1 MTPAGVILVVEDNP
15 VSRKLLVATLSAQG
29 YAVTPAA
36 NGREALEIL
45 RSGSSRAFDVVLLD
59 IMMPELDGYETLRA
73 IKADQALRDLP
84 VLMIS
89 AIDEIESV
97 IECVKMG
104 ATDYLPKPFNAEL
117 LRARIESSLAAKRL
131 RDLELEYLEQV
142 QKLTGAAS
150 AVEGG
155 SFQASSIEDVAGR
168 ADELGRLARVF
179 QQMAREVRAREDR
192 LMRQVRELRIEI
204 DEARQDRQVAE
215 ITESEFYQKLTAEA
229 EVLRGIIRDP
239 ASVVP

>member
-1 MTPAGVILVVEDNP
+1 MTAAGVILVVEDNP
-15 VSRKLLVATLSAQG
+15 VNRKLLVATLSAQG
-29 YAVTPAA
+29 YAVRSAT

-59 IMMPELDGYETLRA
+59 IMMPKLNGYETLRA
-73 IKADQALRDLP
+73 IKADQSLRDLP

-104 ATDYLPKPFNAEL
+104 ATDYLSKPFNAEL
-117 LRARIESSLAAKRL
+117 LRARIESSLSAKRL

-142 QKLTGAAS
+142 QKLTSAAS

-179 QQMAREVRAREDR
+179 QQMAREVRAREDQ

-215 ITESEFYQKLTAEA
+215 ITESKFYQKLTAEA
-229 EVLRGIIRDP
+229 EVLRGIITDP
-239 ASVVP
+239 GSVAP

>member
-1 MTPAGVILVVEDNP
+1 MTAAGVILVVEDNP
-15 VSRKLLVATLSAQG
+15 VNRKLLVATLSAQG
-29 YAVTPAA
+29 YAVTPAT

-45 RSGSSRAFDVVLLD
+45 RSGGSRSFDVVLLD
-59 IMMPELDGYETLRA
+59 IMMPELNGYETLRA
-73 IKADQALRDLP
+73 IKADQSLRDLP

-104 ATDYLPKPFNAEL
+104 ATDYLSKPFNAEL
-117 LRARIESSLAAKRL
+117 LGARIESSLSAKRL

-215 ITESEFYQKLTAEA
+215 ITDSEFYQKLTAEA

-239 ASVVP
+239 GSVVP